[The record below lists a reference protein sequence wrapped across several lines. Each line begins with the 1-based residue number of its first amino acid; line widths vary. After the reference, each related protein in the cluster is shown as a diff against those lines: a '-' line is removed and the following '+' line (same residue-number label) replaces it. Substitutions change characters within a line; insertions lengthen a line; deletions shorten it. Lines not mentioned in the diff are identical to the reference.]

1 VPVSLPSVTAF
12 IRQAVRRLRSALL
25 SVPLKL
31 KILGLALALILLFGA
46 VSIYKVQAALSENL
60 NEFLREE
67 SRFVAAELSYQA
79 HDYLLINDV
88 YGLTQMLRNTV
99 QNRPDL
105 RYIFVRNAA
114 GQVMAHTFEGGFPAD
129 LLEKAPTLSP
139 PASSPRLRRTNE
151 GRIWEATAGISNGNK
166 GAVVVG
172 VKGDSL
178 RHQIGAITGS
188 LARTTLLVA
197 VFGVLLSLGLTWLIT
212 RPVTRLLEATRAVRR
227 GDYSVR
233 LDSAESRDELGR
245 LMEGFNAMALS
256 LASADKARV
265 EKELLQRDFLHR
277 VMAGQEGERKRIA
290 RELHDQTGQALASFM
305 VDLKVLENARSAE
318 ELGQGIARLR
328 KAITEEMEAIHDLAV
343 ALRPTVLDD
352 LGLVPAVE
360 MLARNFEKRHRIQV
374 RLNFL
379 GFLDRRLEVC
389 LETCVY
395 RIIQEALTNIAKH
408 AQATEVTIFLECR
421 EETLRGGVED
431 NGRGFEPGN
440 IDQAKHMG
448 IYGMRERIQLLGG
461 SFHIDSDTGEGAMI
475 SFEIPLKQEKC
486 HEQNPYRDC

>member
-1 VPVSLPSVTAF
+1 MPVALTTVPTF
-12 IRQAVRRLRSALL
+12 FRQAAHKGKAVLL

-46 VSIYKVQAALSENL
+46 VTIYKVQMALSENFDA
-60 NEFLREE
+60 FLREE
-67 SRFVAAELSYQA
+67 SRFVATELSYQS

-105 RYIFVRNAA
+105 RYVFVRNAA
-114 GQVMAHTFEGGFPAD
+114 GQVVAHTFEGGFPAD
-129 LLEKAPTLSP
+129 LLGKTPGLASP
-139 PASSPRLRRTNE
+139 GSEPKLLRTDE
-151 GRIWEATAGISNGNK
+151 GGIWEATAGISNGNE

-178 RHQIGAITGS
+178 RRQIGVITGS

-197 VFGVLLSLGLTWLIT
+197 IFGVLLSLGLTWLIT

-233 LDSAESRDELGR
+233 LAPAESRDELGK

-256 LASADKARV
+256 LASADKARL
-265 EKELLQRDFLHR
+265 EKEQLQRDFLHR

-290 RELHDQTGQALASFM
+290 RELHDQTGQALASVM
-305 VDLKVLENARSAE
+305 VDLKVLENAQGAK
-318 ELGQGIARLR
+318 ELDQGISRL
-328 KAITEEMEAIHDLAV
+328 KKVITEEMEAIHDLAV

-352 LGLVPAVE
+352 LGLMPAVE

-379 GFLDRRLEVC
+379 GFLDRRLELC

-408 AQATEVTIFLECR
+408 AQATEVTIFLEGG
-421 EETLRGGVED
+421 EKTLRGGVED
-431 NGRGFEPGN
+431 NGLGFEPEN
-440 IDQAKHMG
+440 IDRGKHMG
-448 IYGMRERIQLLGG
+448 VYGMQERIQLLGG
-461 SFHIDSDTGEGAMI
+461 SFHIDSDKGVGAMI

-486 HEQNPYRDC
+486 HE